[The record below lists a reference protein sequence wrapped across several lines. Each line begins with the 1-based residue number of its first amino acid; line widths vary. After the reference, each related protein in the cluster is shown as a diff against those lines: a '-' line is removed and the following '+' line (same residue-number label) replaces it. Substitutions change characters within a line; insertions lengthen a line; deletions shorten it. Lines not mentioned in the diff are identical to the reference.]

1 MNVEYTY
8 DRKRK
13 PTYYE
18 ASETDV
24 PEKGLKKYPSGIEN
38 LKNQL
43 NKEIK
48 GLSKRVAGLFS
59 RKGNFR

>member
-38 LKNQL
+38 LKN
-43 NKEIK
+43 
-48 GLSKRVAGLFS
+48 
-59 RKGNFR
+59 